1 MTNND
6 KSELLKQSISK
17 IKHLQNKLAQAN
29 AELKEKIAVIGMACR
44 FRADV
49 TIPKN
54 IGSF

>member
-29 AELKEKIAVIGMACR
+29 AELNEK
-44 FRADV
+44 
-49 TIPKN
+49 
-54 IGSF
+54 